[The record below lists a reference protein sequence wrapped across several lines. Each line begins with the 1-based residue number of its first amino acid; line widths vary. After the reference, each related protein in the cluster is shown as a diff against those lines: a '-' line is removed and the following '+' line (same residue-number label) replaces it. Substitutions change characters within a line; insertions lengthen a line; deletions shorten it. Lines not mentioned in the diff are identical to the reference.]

1 MDFETIK
8 ELDTKNGMQNYGR
21 FDVAF
26 VSGKGSFLYDTEG
39 KEYLD
44 FGSGIGVCSIGH
56 SHPRWVEAVSSQAAL
71 LAHVSNLFYTEPYA
85 RLASRL
91 TALSDMQAVFFGNSG
106 AEANEGAIKLARKYS
121 FEKYGKGRHVIITL
135 MQSFHGRTMAALTA
149 TGQPSYHDYFHPFVE
164 GFRYLAANDIDA
176 MKEAL
181 MDDVC
186 AVMVEGIQGE
196 GGIVPLEQTYV
207 DELAKLAAEKDILL
221 IFDEVQT
228 GNGRTGEMYS
238 YQGFGVRPDV
248 VTTAKGLGGG
258 LPLGAILVGE
268 KCKGVLSQ
276 GMHGSTF
283 GGNLIVCAGANAV
296 LDILTE
302 PGFFSSVGQKG
313 EKIQQTV
320 KSWNLPAVN
329 DVRGKGLMIGI
340 QLEGL
345 SHKAA
350 AAELLK
356 RGLVILT
363 AGKDVLRLLPPLT
376 ISDEEI
382 DKGLAILYAYLT
394 EQKLTVQI

>member
-8 ELDTKNGMQNYGR
+8 ELDAKNAMQNYGR
-21 FDVAF
+21 FDMAF
-26 VSGKGSFLYDTEG
+26 ARGTGSRLYDTDG
-39 KEYLD
+39 KEYID

-56 SHPRWVEAVSSQAAL
+56 CHPHWVEAVSRQAAT

-85 RLASRL
+85 ELASRL
-91 TALSDMQAVFFGNSG
+91 TALSGMQAVFFANSG

-149 TGQPSYHDYFHPFVE
+149 TGQPSYHEYFHPFVE
-164 GFRYLAANDIDA
+164 GFRYAAANDIDA
-176 MKEAL
+176 MKTA
-181 MDDVC
+181 MTDDVC

-196 GGIVPLEQTYV
+196 GGIVPLAQAYV

-221 IFDEVQT
+221 IFDEVQA

-238 YQGFGVRPDV
+238 YQGFGARPDV

-258 LPLGAILVGE
+258 LPLGAVLVNE
-268 KCKGVLSQ
+268 KCRNVLSQ

-302 PGFFSSVGQKG
+302 PGFLASVTQKG
-313 EKIQQTV
+313 EKIQNTV
-320 KSWNLPAVN
+320 RKWDLPVIS

-340 QLEGL
+340 QLEVL
-345 SHKAA
+345 SHKTA

-382 DKGLAILYAYLT
+382 DKGLAILYDYLA
-394 EQKLTVQI
+394 EQK